1 MFVLSVQ
8 VPPAPIPEQ
17 YQYLRKSVKHGV
29 RLVLLQG
36 VAEAGEDQHPHAHRH
51 AQQQKLSVQIFVFV
65 KDQHSLAHCAQ
76 QKKIV
81 VKVLS
86 YKVNTELLLCHKFND
101 QNISNNR

>member
-51 AQQQKLSVQIFVFV
+51 AQQQKLSVQIFVIV
-65 KDQHSLAHCAQ
+65 KDQHSPAHRAQ
-76 QKKIV
+76 QKKLAL
-81 VKVLS
+81 KVLP
-86 YKVNTELLLCHKFND
+86 YKLCS
-101 QNISNNR
+101 IT